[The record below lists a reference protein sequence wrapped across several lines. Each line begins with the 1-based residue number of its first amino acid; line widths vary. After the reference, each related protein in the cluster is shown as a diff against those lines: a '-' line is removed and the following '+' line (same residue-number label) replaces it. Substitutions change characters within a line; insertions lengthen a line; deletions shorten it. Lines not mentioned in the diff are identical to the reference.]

1 MKLYYSDL
9 YTIDLP
15 QGHRFPM
22 SKYTKLRHNL
32 LHKGIVAETDLQ
44 SVVPCSKDILQLAH
58 SEEYIDAIFNGTAD
72 YMTIRKIGFPWS
84 ESLVKRSC
92 ATVGGAISSAL
103 TALEY
108 GISGNLAGGT
118 HHAMTSSGEG
128 FCVFNDFAVVSRFLL
143 KEKRVTKIAVIDL
156 DVHQGNGNSEMLGND
171 DSIFIFSMHGE
182 KNYPFKKIPSTIDI
196 GLNDN
201 TTDDEY
207 LQTLKDV
214 LPKVLEFSP
223 DIILY
228 QAGVDPLKEDALGRL
243 SLTMNGLKE
252 RDTLVFESA
261 FQRGIPV
268 SIAIGGGY
276 CKDIDI
282 TVEAYS
288 QIFTSAISVFE

>member
-15 QGHRFPM
+15 NGHRFPM

-32 LHKGIVAETDLQ
+32 LAKGIVAESDLQ
-44 SVVPCSKDILQLAH
+44 SVTPCSKETLCLAH
-58 SEEYIDAIFNGTAD
+58 SEHYVDAIFQGTAD

-84 ESLVKRSC
+84 ESLVRRSC
-92 ATVGGAISSAL
+92 ATVGGAISSAFS
-103 TALEY
+103 ALEY

-128 FCVFNDFAVVSRFLL
+128 FCVFNDFAVVSRLL
-143 KEKRVTKIAVIDL
+143 IKENKVKKIAIIDL
-156 DVHQGNGNSEMLGND
+156 DVHQGNGNSEILGND
-171 DSIFIFSMHGE
+171 DSVFIFSMHGE
-182 KNYPFKKIPSTIDI
+182 KNYPFTKVPSSIDI

-207 LQTLKDV
+207 LQKLKDI
-214 LPKVLEFSP
+214 LPRVYEFSP

-243 SLTMNGLKE
+243 DLSMKGLQE
-252 RDTLVFESA
+252 RDILVFESA
-261 FQRGIPV
+261 FSRGIPV

-276 CKDIDI
+276 CKNIDI

-288 QIFTSAISVFE
+288 QIFSTALMVFE

>member
-15 QGHRFPM
+15 DGHRFPM

-32 LHKGIVAETDLQ
+32 LNKGIVAESDLQ
-44 SVVPCSKDILQLAH
+44 SVIPCSKETLCLAH
-58 SEEYIDAIFNGTAD
+58 SEQYVDAIFLGTAD

-84 ESLVKRSC
+84 ESLVRRSC
-92 ATVGGAISSAL
+92 ATVGGAISSAY
-103 TALEY
+103 TSLEN

-128 FCVFNDFAVVSRFLL
+128 FCVFNDFAVVSRLL
-143 KEKRVTKIAVIDL
+143 IKENKVKKIAIIDL
-156 DVHQGNGNSEMLGND
+156 DVHQGNGNSEILGND
-171 DSIFIFSMHGE
+171 DSVFIFSMHGE
-182 KNYPFKKIPSTIDI
+182 KNYPFSKVPSSIDI

-207 LQTLKDV
+207 LQKLSDI
-214 LPKVLEFSP
+214 LPTVYEFSP

-243 SLTMNGLKE
+243 DLSMKGLQE
-252 RDTLVFESA
+252 RDKMVFESA
-261 FQRGIPV
+261 FSRGIPI

-276 CKDIDI
+276 CKNIDI

-288 QIFTSAISVFE
+288 QIFSTAITVFE